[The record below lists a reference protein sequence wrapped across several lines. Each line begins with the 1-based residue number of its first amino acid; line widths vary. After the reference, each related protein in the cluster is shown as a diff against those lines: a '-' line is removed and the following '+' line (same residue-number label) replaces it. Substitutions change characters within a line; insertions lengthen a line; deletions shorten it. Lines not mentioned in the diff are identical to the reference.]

1 MGRDIIETGF
11 AEFLTESNKL
21 LRPLFEARMFDMK
34 RKPKKKKKKDKTED
48 DTAEEEDLS
57 AVELDDDGYLNFQV
71 PGVIMTTLEFVY
83 QADTDMDNW
92 LYRYIRRDIYLYI

>member
-34 RKPKKKKKKDKTED
+34 RKPKKKKKNLPFLVRSDEK
-48 DTAEEEDLS
+48 LCH
-57 AVELDDDGYLNFQV
+57 
-71 PGVIMTTLEFVY
+71 
-83 QADTDMDNW
+83 
-92 LYRYIRRDIYLYI
+92 